1 MADSD
6 MHGKTDKHVIAPTTA
21 AEVPSAEWG
30 WSGEAPRAFRIA
42 GWVVAAMLLVQ
53 FIGNHVGHVEDL
65 WLAALAGLIVLAL
78 VLDIVKRRRT
88 R

>member
-6 MHGKTDKHVIAPTTA
+6 MHAKADKQVIAPTTA
-21 AEVPSAEWG
+21 AEVPSAAWG

-42 GWVVAAMLLVQ
+42 GWVVAAMLLVM
-53 FIGNHVGHVEDL
+53 FIGNHVGHIEDL
-65 WLAALAGLIVLAL
+65 WLAGFAGLMVLAL
-78 VLDIVKRRRT
+78 IVDTIKRRRT